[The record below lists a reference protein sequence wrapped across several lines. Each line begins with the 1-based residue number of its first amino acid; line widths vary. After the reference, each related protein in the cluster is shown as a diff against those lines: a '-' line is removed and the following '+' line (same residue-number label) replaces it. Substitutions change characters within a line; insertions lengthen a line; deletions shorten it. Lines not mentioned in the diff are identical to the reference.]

1 MEDAYHEI
9 LTRPLRGTGLSF
21 NGAQRLEH
29 RAAARAALSLST
41 WLHPLK

>member
-29 RAAARAALSLST
+29 RAAARARSVSRRGST
-41 WLHPLK
+41 L